1 MLNSRNNKE
10 MLIISTIFIFK
21 QFDKWKNALI
31 IKQN

>member
-21 QFDKWKNALI
+21 QFDK
-31 IKQN
+31 